1 MSNKILLELTEDEA
15 LLLEAHL
22 KAEKLLVLPKS
33 TETTER
39 RLLDSTIN
47 KIESALKS
55 QHPMIIGIKDLHYII
70 SRAKGEYQN
79 LPKDLYISRN
89 RVEEDDFKHIAL
101 VNSVIMWLNGNS
113 LLKKL
118 AQFDYTDHSCE
129 FEASD
134 E

>member
-1 MSNKILLELTEDEA
+1 MSNKILLELTEKEVTV
-15 LLLEAHL
+15 LETIL
-22 KAEKLLVLPKS
+22 KQSVLAPAKDI
-33 TETTER
+33 
-39 RLLDSTIN
+39 LN
-47 KIESALKS
+47 KIEMACGP
-55 QHPMIIGIKDLHYII
+55 QQPVNIGIKDLHYII
-70 SRAKGEYQN
+70 SRAKGEYQS